1 MLPSRVLEILM
12 HCWEPEIK
20 FGNAV
25 SEAPALLNAQ
35 ESQIVVLLTCFKAA
49 FVSKLSPLGG
59 SSELESLLVVDGKRI
74 SLKFLNMIS

>member
-1 MLPSRVLEILM
+1 M

-59 SSELESLLVVDGKRI
+59 SSELESLLVVEGKRI